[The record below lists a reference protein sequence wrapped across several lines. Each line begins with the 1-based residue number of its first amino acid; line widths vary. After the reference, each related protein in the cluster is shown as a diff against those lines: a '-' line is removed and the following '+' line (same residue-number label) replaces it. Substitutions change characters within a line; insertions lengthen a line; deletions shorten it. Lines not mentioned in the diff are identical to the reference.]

1 MFHLGVRNM
10 PSLKNKI
17 KVVMTVACAND
28 LSGASMR
35 DLTRAS
41 PVVHPAIDNLLE
53 GLSEC
58 PELDIEVVFGK
69 KYISA
74 NDCRKEGNI
83 LYTPVFY
90 TPLPFPGMGW
100 SYLARYQAIKKY
112 IKSVKPD
119 IVHAQGTERESG
131 IVAAFSKSPSLLTL
145 HGNFREISKILPSP
159 LLSYNTVNAWLESI
173 AIKKCTSI
181 LCISK
186 YTEDSVKSLNKNTHL
201 LPNAV
206 SSVFFNI
213 VKKTVP
219 GRVVCV
225 ASISRRKNQISLLKS
240 CEQIAALIPNFD
252 LHFWGDCNTS
262 DPYAVDFLQQI
273 KSRNWAQY
281 CGMASST
288 QMQNI
293 LAEAQLMVL
302 PSIEDNCPVA
312 LLEAMAASLPILSTS
327 VGGIPDLIKEGVN
340 GFLVKPAE
348 MDKMA
353 QHIFSLLGSDSI
365 ATEMGLR
372 SREIAKKYYSP
383 EYIAQKHLKIYSDL
397 AGKSFF
403 K

>member
-1 MFHLGVRNM
+1 
-10 PSLKNKI
+10 
-17 KVVMTVACAND
+17 MTVACAND

-69 KYISA
+69 KYINA

-83 LYTPVFY
+83 LYTPVLY
-90 TPLPFPGMGW
+90 TPLSFPGMGW

-131 IVAAFSKSPSLLTL
+131 IVAAFSKPPSLLTL

-159 LLSYNTVNAWLESI
+159 LISYNTVNAWLESI

-186 YTEDSVKSLNKNTHL
+186 YTEASVKCLNKNTHL

-206 SSVFFNI
+206 SSVFFNV

-240 CEQIAALIPNFD
+240 CDQIAALIPNFN

-293 LAEAQLMVL
+293 LAEAELMVL

-312 LLEAMAASLPILSTS
+312 LLEAMAASLPILATS
-327 VGGIPDLIKEGVN
+327 VGGIPDLIEHGVN
-340 GFLVKPAE
+340 GFLVNPVEIDRMADHILRL
-348 MDKMA
+348 MD
-353 QHIFSLLGSDSI
+353 SDSLKI
-365 ATEMGLR
+365 DMGQK
-372 SREIAKKYYSP
+372 SGAMAKKYYSP
-383 EYIAQKHLKIYSDL
+383 EYIAQKHLKIYYDL